1 MQKLMIQSRYP
12 CHYDVRSGM
21 GGIQPAWIDL
31 IDAPGLFL
39 RSLDMSL
46 KRHKLSPVSSGP
58 TKKVCINS
66 HALRPTTVP
75 SL

>member
-1 MQKLMIQSRYP
+1 
-12 CHYDVRSGM
+12 M